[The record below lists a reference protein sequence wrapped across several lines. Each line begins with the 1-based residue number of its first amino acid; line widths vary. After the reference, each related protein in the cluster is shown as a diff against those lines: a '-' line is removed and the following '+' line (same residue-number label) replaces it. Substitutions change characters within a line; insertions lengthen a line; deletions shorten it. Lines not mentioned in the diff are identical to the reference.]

1 MRRHPRYAPRPRRRT
16 REITGRKTHVKEEI
30 TIEWPG
36 GKATIYSERYGWT
49 VVVTA
54 NSRGLKGAQRIE
66 AILRGL
72 PNSDSRGRDDYF
84 TWWFHDPMP
93 PEIPERLD
101 AAAMKG
107 RRKRVPR

>member
-16 REITGRKTHVKEEI
+16 REIAKRETITTEKI

-36 GKATIYSERYGWT
+36 GTATIKAGRYGWQVT
-49 VVVTA
+49 VTS
-54 NSRGLKGAQRIE
+54 NSRGRSAALRIE
-66 AILRGL
+66 AILREI
-72 PNSDSRGRDDYF
+72 PTANSRGSDDYF
-84 TWWFHDPMP
+84 YWWFQGPMP
-93 PEIPERLD
+93 PDIPERLD